1 MKKLDGSNG
10 RWLEIT
16 MAEKKANAWPTVR
29 LMLWLGGLWLV
40 ACLIAAVLDS
50 SNQISL
56 FTIVVGVLAF
66 VVATLIICLPTL
78 LKSRRWEWTEQA
90 IQEQRSMAYAEK
102 RYEKVLRFLFTNT
115 ISRYLL
121 AGLAFWSAFAVI
133 PANASKW
140 QDWGA
145 SILLALLG
153 IFLSREIVIIGIM
166 CVIVAVLWNAAISL
180 PVSGAIIVGAMIIAI
195 ALSSNKR

>member
-1 MKKLDGSNG
+1 
-10 RWLEIT
+10 
-16 MAEKKANAWPTVR
+16 
-29 LMLWLGGLWLV
+29 
-40 ACLIAAVLDS
+40 
-50 SNQISL
+50 
-56 FTIVVGVLAF
+56 
-66 VVATLIICLPTL
+66 
-78 LKSRRWEWTEQA
+78 
-90 IQEQRSMAYAEK
+90 MAYAEK